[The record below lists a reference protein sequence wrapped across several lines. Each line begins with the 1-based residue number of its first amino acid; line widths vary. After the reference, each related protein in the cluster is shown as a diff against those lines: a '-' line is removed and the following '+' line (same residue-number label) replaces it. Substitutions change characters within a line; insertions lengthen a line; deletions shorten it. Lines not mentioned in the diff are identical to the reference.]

1 MTAPHGRMV
10 DRQAMVRHIQQALV
24 PFLPAGE
31 IDDGLLQI
39 ERTGAVVAD
48 DRQQFDVVA
57 TLNACLFEHPTFFE
71 QRERRAIAREAA
83 FFERFELGTRP
94 VETARYRIEQ
104 RVTIR
109 DHELPEG
116 WLLQLWI
123 PAPRDVPP
131 RQAVHLLRAEPEGL
145 AEHYLARA
153 GQIYGAPLLIEPGGA
168 VPELHL
174 VFEVERSLT
183 PYGAG
188 GGDLIGSPTALAAD
202 VADATTWVNEVVAER
217 GPLRGRPLVDALLER
232 MDRDFRFAVVDRVRS
247 PIQVL
252 LAARAGDVVMHTR
265 LLAAA
270 LGARGVATRLGVAQP
285 LALLDEQSHLR
296 YPGSTGYRHVY
307 LEWSDPETGDAGVV
321 DLSYLERWSHV
332 RTEANAVEPA
342 LIRQLE
348 EVGARGRRWLFHDLY
363 PLDLILA
370 GVVPESW
377 LHSLTGKEACAIA
390 PPVDVELRA
399 ERLA

>member
-1 MTAPHGRMV
+1 MTVSHGRRV
-10 DRQAMVRHIQQALV
+10 DRQAMVRHIQQVLV
-24 PFLPAGE
+24 PFVPAGE
-31 IDDGLLQI
+31 IDEGLLRL
-39 ERTGAVVAD
+39 EHTGAVAAD

-71 QRERRAIAREAA
+71 QRERRVIAREAA
-83 FFERFELGTRP
+83 FFERFAPGTRP
-94 VETARYRIEQ
+94 AETARYRIEQ

-109 DHELPEG
+109 DHDLPEG
-116 WLLQLWI
+116 WLLQLWL

-131 RQAVHLLRAEPEGL
+131 RQVVRLLRAEPDGL

-153 GQIYGAPLLIEPGGA
+153 GQIYGAPLLIEPGVA
-168 VPELHL
+168 VPELRL
-174 VFEVERSLT
+174 VFEVERTLA
-183 PYGAG
+183 PYGAS
-188 GGDLIGSPTALAAD
+188 GGDLIGPPCALAAD
-202 VADATTWVNEVVAER
+202 VAEATTWVNEVVAER
-217 GPLRGRPLVDALLER
+217 GPLRGRALVDALLER
-232 MDRDFRFAVVDRVRS
+232 MERDLRFVVVDRVRS

-270 LGARGVATRLGVAQP
+270 LGAREVATRLGAAQP
-285 LALLDEQSHLR
+285 LALFDEQSDLR

-307 LEWSDPETGDAGVV
+307 LEWFDPETGEAGVV

-348 EVGARGRRWLFHDLY
+348 QVGARGRQWLTHDLY

-377 LHSLTGKEACAIA
+377 LHSLTSKEACAIA